1 MEIFDKL
8 KLTPKGRRQITKKRL
23 TLGDDRVFHF
33 DDDSA
38 LVDDTFLQ
46 QFLTEDVFYQETQHF
61 NNMKQREKLTINM
74 LLCIAQC
81 GMIVLKDEVREH
93 ALRKFIKAEDRLN
106 YRSNAM
112 LYLIKIGGGDPSKL
126 VITER
131 NRQA

>member
-46 QFLTEDVFYQETQHF
+46 QFLTEDVFYQETHHF
-61 NNMKQREKLTINM
+61 NNMK
-74 LLCIAQC
+74 
-81 GMIVLKDEVREH
+81 
-93 ALRKFIKAEDRLN
+93 
-106 YRSNAM
+106 
-112 LYLIKIGGGDPSKL
+112 
-126 VITER
+126 
-131 NRQA
+131 